1 MSTLVI
7 SPQIARQFILG
18 KQGLWPGRRWKGPSG
33 TEKAMRAIE
42 HLQLD
47 PLIVIAR
54 SQDITLHSRV
64 QNYKPDDWATLTYAK
79 RKFFDWGGWLAVRP
93 MEELPYWRTVMRR
106 ESNYRWWK
114 EFVAEHAEA
123 IVEMRQVLRDR
134 ETVSNR
140 DFEMHTRKRTQNY
153 RGRKDSAVAL
163 YYLWRIGE
171 AMVHHRERFERVYTL
186 AENVAPAHLLTFA
199 DEAET
204 DDFMIR
210 KDVAFYGLRAE
221 QLQTGH
227 IHHRPEDAHEKIWLR
242 RMAEN
247 GELLRVQVD
256 GWKGVFYALAGDA
269 PLLND
274 LIAGRV
280 PKAWKPIGPTT
291 EEETT
296 LLAPLDIVSAR
307 SRAKQVF
314 NFEYKWEVYTPEP
327 QRKYGYYVLPILWKD
342 YLPARVDLKFD
353 RPNNTLVVKGLWF
366 EEASTGKDEAFAHA
380 LAKGLHHFTQFVGAE
395 KLDAKAIKPVALR
408 KVVASGGS

>member
-1 MSTLVI
+1 
-7 SPQIARQFILG
+7 
-18 KQGLWPGRRWKGPSG
+18 
-33 TEKAMRAIE
+33 MRAIE

-64 QNYKPDDWATLTYAK
+64 QNYKPDDWAALTYAK

-93 MEELPYWRTVMRR
+93 MEELPYWRVVMRR
-106 ESNYRWWK
+106 ESPWWK
-114 EFVAEHAEA
+114 EFVKEHADSIA
-123 IVEMRQVLRDR
+123 EMRQVLRDR

-227 IHHRPEDAHEKIWLR
+227 IHHRPEDAHEKFGCGAWQK
-242 RMAEN
+242 MAIFC
-247 GELLRVQVD
+247 GCR
-256 GWKGVFYALAGDA
+256 WM
-269 PLLND
+269 
-274 LIAGRV
+274 AGR
-280 PKAWKPIGPTT
+280 ACFTRW
-291 EEETT
+291 
-296 LLAPLDIVSAR
+296 LAMPR
-307 SRAKQVF
+307 S
-314 NFEYKWEVYTPEP
+314 
-327 QRKYGYYVLPILWKD
+327 
-342 YLPARVDLKFD
+342 
-353 RPNNTLVVKGLWF
+353 
-366 EEASTGKDEAFAHA
+366 
-380 LAKGLHHFTQFVGAE
+380 
-395 KLDAKAIKPVALR
+395 
-408 KVVASGGS
+408 

>member
-1 MSTLVI
+1 MITI
-7 SPQIARQFILG
+7 SPEVARRFILG
-18 KQGLWPGRRWKGPSG
+18 RQGLWPGRRWKDLRGA
-33 TEKAMRAIE
+33 EKAMRALE

-47 PLIVIAR
+47 PLVVIAR

-93 MEELPYWRTVMRR
+93 MQELPYWRTVMRR
-106 ESNYRWWK
+106 ESHHHWWK
-114 EFVAEHAEA
+114 EFVTEHAKA
-123 IVEMRQVLRDR
+123 IAEMRQVLRDR

-140 DFEMHTRKRTQNY
+140 DFEMRDRKRTQSY

-163 YYLWRIGE
+163 YYLWRMGE

-186 AENVAPAHLLTFA
+186 AENVAPADLLTFA

-204 DDFMIR
+204 DAFMIL

-221 QLQTGH
+221 QLPTGQ
-227 IHHRPEDAHEKIWLR
+227 IHHRPEQGHVRVHLR
-242 RMAEN
+242 RMADA
-247 GELLRVQVD
+247 GQLLRVQVD
-256 GWKGVFYALAGDA
+256 GWKGVFYALADGA

-291 EEETT
+291 EQETT
-296 LLAPLDIVSAR
+296 LLAPLDVVSSR
-307 SRAKQVF
+307 GRAKQVF
-314 NFEYKWEVYTPEP
+314 NFDYKWEVYTPEP
-327 QRKYGYYVLPILWKD
+327 QRKYGYYALPILWKD
-342 YLPARVDLKFD
+342 ILPARVDLKFD
-353 RPNNTLVVKGLWF
+353 RPNNTLVVKGLWL

-380 LAKGLHHFTQFVGAE
+380 LAAGLHHFTRFVGAE

-408 KVVASGGS
+408 KIVASGGS